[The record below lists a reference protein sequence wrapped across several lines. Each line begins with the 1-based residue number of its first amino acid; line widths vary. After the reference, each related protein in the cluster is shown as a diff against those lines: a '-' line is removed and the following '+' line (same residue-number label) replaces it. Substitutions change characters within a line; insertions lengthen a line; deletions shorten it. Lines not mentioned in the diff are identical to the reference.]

1 MKVLKTNKHESRGI
15 ILAATL
21 CTVLILAII
30 IASYLNL
37 ANQVNSSV
45 ARSQAWNQAIPVL
58 ESGIEEALTQL
69 HCAGTNSLQLTGN
82 NWSYGLDGLYHK
94 TRVFSDGSY
103 FNVSILATNQP
114 VIVSTGFVAVMQ
126 NSSSTITN
134 YVSRRVKVVTKKQAN
149 TPGGLNAKTTISL
162 VGTTLF
168 DSYDSSDPNY
178 SSNGMYVAS
187 MRKSDAL
194 ALTDSGAV
202 GAISVGNGTVYGS
215 IATGPTG
222 TYSTGPNGAVGDT
235 SFISGGGSGVESGHS
250 ANNANVQFNDVAAPF
265 PFNKGVT
272 PLSGTVLGTNY
283 TSYLATGNYSMNS
296 ISMSGSQSMAII
308 GNAVLYVNGS
318 VDIKGQAY
326 IYIAPGA
333 SLTMYINGNASFA
346 GNGIVNGTGYP
357 SQCTLYGMPGCTSF
371 SIAGNGTFTGT
382 VDAPD
387 AALSYSGN
395 ADAFG
400 SFTGSSIS
408 MVGGASIHYDEALAN
423 NGNNYVVM
431 SWNEF

>member
-1 MKVLKTNKHESRGI
+1 MKLSNPQPPRSRGI
-15 ILAATL
+15 VLAATL
-21 CTVLILAII
+21 ATILILAII
-30 IASYLNL
+30 IASYLTL

-69 HCAGTNSLQLTGN
+69 HIAGTNSLQLTGN
-82 NWSYGLDGLYHK
+82 KWTYGLDGQYHK
-94 TRVFSDGSY
+94 TRVFND
-103 FNVSILATNQP
+103 VSILETKQP
-114 VIVSTGFVAVMQ
+114 VITSTGYVAVMQ
-126 NSSSTITN
+126 NSSSTVTN
-134 YVSRRVKVVTKKQAN
+134 YISRRVKVVTKKQAN

-194 ALTDSGAV
+194 ALTDSGAA
-202 GAISVGNGTVYGS
+202 GAISVGNGTIYGS
-215 IATGPTG
+215 VATGPTG
-222 TYSTGPNGAVGDT
+222 TVSTGANGSVGDT
-235 SFISGGGSGVESGHS
+235 SWAGPGIQPGHDL
-250 ANNANVQFNDVAAPF
+250 NNANVQFNDVAAPF
-265 PFNKGVT
+265 PFNKGVNPT
-272 PLSGTVLGTNY
+272 FGAVLGTNY
-283 TSYLATGNYSMNS
+283 TSFLMTGNYSMNS
-296 ISMSGSQSMAII
+296 ISMSGSQSMGVY

-318 VDIKGQAY
+318 VDIKGQAF

-333 SLTMYINGNASFA
+333 SLTLYINGNASFA
-346 GNGIVNGTGYP
+346 GNGIVNGTGLP

-371 SIAGNGTFTGT
+371 SISGNGIFSGT

-408 MVGGASIHYDEALAN
+408 MVGGASLHYDEALAN